1 MISAYINVQHKN
13 VYSSF
18 FSKIESLK
26 CYLTILNS
34 MCHPSSILKASEAK
48 DIFSSRVS

>member
-26 CYLTILNS
+26 CYPTILNS